1 MKRKSHDSKPVCE
14 IDVETYFATDQRD
27 IDKINHAK
35 VPKKDLSKM
44 VRIIDGKN
52 TYFFDPNDTARIAKM
67 NDRIAA
73 KKAQKEE
80 ELKRIA
86 LYDKRMEELELKRQR
101 IELGRL
107 KHGKTNHSR
116 PTENIKYF

>member
-1 MKRKSHDSKPVCE
+1 MPRKAHDSKPICE

-52 TYFFDPNDTARIAKM
+52 TYFFDPSDTSRISKM

-73 KKAQKEE
+73 KKAQKDE

-101 IELGRL
+101 IESGRL

>member
-1 MKRKSHDSKPVCE
+1 MSRKNHSAKPICE
-14 IDVETYFATDQRD
+14 IDVETYFATNQRD

-52 TYFFDPNDTARIAKM
+52 TYFFNPSDKERIAKM
-67 NDRIAA
+67 NARIEA
-73 KKAQKEE
+73 KKAQKDE

-86 LYDKRMEELELKRQR
+86 LYDKKMEELEAKRQR

>member
-1 MKRKSHDSKPVCE
+1 
-14 IDVETYFATDQRD
+14 
-27 IDKINHAK
+27 
-35 VPKKDLSKM
+35 M

-52 TYFFDPNDTARIAKM
+52 TYFFDPNDTGRIAKM

>member
-1 MKRKSHDSKPVCE
+1 MKRKAHDSKPICE

-52 TYFFDPNDTARIAKM
+52 TYFFDPIDTARIDKM

-86 LYDKRMEELELKRQR
+86 LYDKRMDELELKRQR

>member
-1 MKRKSHDSKPVCE
+1 MPRKSHDSKPIFE
-14 IDVETYFATDQRD
+14 KDIETYFATDQRD
-27 IDKINHAK
+27 IDKINYAK

-73 KKAQKEE
+73 KIAQKELE
-80 ELKRIA
+80 NERIA

-101 IELGRL
+101 IEIGKI
-107 KHGKTNHSR
+107 KHGSKDKQR
-116 PTENIKYF
+116 PKENIKYF

>member
-1 MKRKSHDSKPVCE
+1 MSRKSHDSKPICE

>member
-1 MKRKSHDSKPVCE
+1 MPRKSHDSKPICE

-35 VPKKDLSKM
+35 VQKKDLSKM

-80 ELKRIA
+80 ELNRIE

-116 PTENIKYF
+116 PTENLKYF